1 MLKTTIFWK
10 LLPIYGRSREGQ
22 DNQLISFRQVFHPLT
37 IRAPSLKE
45 RGIGSFGH
53 FQFPHVLSQY
63 ESILTHSKER
73 EGLDNGLTSFRQ
85 SFHPLSRR
93 ERDGTAQ
100 SHSVPSPPFGL
111 RPEAV
116 ILDRAVFASLSR
128 GQSNPLRGFSSTSF
142 SLETKSEALRLR
154 FSFQRRERD
163 SNPRSCD
170 RLRISRPAHSTTLAS
185 LRGLHNIV

>member
-10 LLPIYGRSREGQ
+10 LLPIYGRSREGLDKTFTSFHKQ
-22 DNQLISFRQVFHPLT
+22 SHSQGESDQIVRSLSVPSRSLSIREHSHSLQGERGMGQLAHFISLVLS
-37 IRAPSLKE
+37 PSL
-45 RGIGSFGH
+45 
-53 FQFPHVLSQY
+53 Q
-63 ESILTHSKER
+63 ER
-73 EGLDNGLTSFRQ
+73 EGLDKTFTSF
-85 SFHPLSRR
+85 HVL
-93 ERDGTAQ
+93 
-100 SHSVPSPPFGL
+100 PFGL

>member
-1 MLKTTIFWK
+1 M
-10 LLPIYGRSREGQ
+10 

-45 RGIGSFGH
+45 G
-53 FQFPHVLSQY
+53 
-63 ESILTHSKER
+63 
-73 EGLDNGLTSFRQ
+73 EGLDRSVTFSSLTFSLNTSAFSLTPRRERDGTRRSLRFNSIPLSQGERGRLDKTFTSFQ
-85 SFHPLSRR
+85 FHSPLSRR

-128 GQSNPLRGFSSTSF
+128 GQSNPLRGFSSTII

-154 FSFQRRERD
+154 FLFQRRERD